1 MKAPSTATTST
12 RSVRLAALTVFLAG
26 FALLPNVGS
35 AQIITYVGSET
46 GTAGNDYS
54 VQNWSN
60 PGVAK
65 TYDIGGSEVY
75 GSSGYYQIRPTL
87 NSSPS
92 NVSEPA
98 SAGNDLGITA
108 GSNPTL
114 FSIPSFLTSAT
125 GGAGTFVN
133 FGGYSIYR
141 GPDGSALY
149 RQGALSVAVNN
160 GPFNSPAGQNASY
173 FGTAMNFTLNSSV
186 SFRLGLAVDS
196 VGSGAYAPNYV
207 GIYNA
212 LTGSVLSEVLTRDGN
227 ADMAF
232 FDISGTGG
240 DTFTVAL
247 WQNVGEQPGGQV
259 AALSLVTYDV
269 IPEPSA
275 GLLAIFGLDSIGAL
289 HAVRK
294 RHQGEKSPRQDAQ
307 D

>member
-1 MKAPSTATTST
+1 MKKITKCLR
-12 RSVRLAALTVFLAG
+12 RSGAIILLFAAHSSNGQSV
-26 FALLPNVGS
+26 
-35 AQIITYVGSET
+35 TYDGSET
-46 GTAGNDYS
+46 GLPANGYS

-65 TYDIGGSEVY
+65 AYDIGGSEVY
-75 GSSGYYQIRPTL
+75 GSAGYYQIRPTP

-92 NVSEPA
+92 DVSEA
-98 SAGNDLGITA
+98 VGGGNNLGILA
-108 GSNPTL
+108 LSNPTL
-114 FSIPSFLTSAT
+114 FSLPSFLSSAT
-125 GGAGTFVN
+125 GDAGTFVN

-173 FGTAMNFTLNSSV
+173 FGTAMNFTLNSAV

-212 LTGSVLSEVLTRDGN
+212 LTGSVLSEALTRDGN

-232 FDISGTGG
+232 FDISGAGG

-275 GLLAIFGLDSIGAL
+275 GLLAIFGLASLGAL

>member
-1 MKAPSTATTST
+1 MKKITKCLR
-12 RSVRLAALTVFLAG
+12 RSGAIILLFAAHSSNGQSV
-26 FALLPNVGS
+26 
-35 AQIITYVGSET
+35 TYVGSET
-46 GTAGNDYS
+46 GLPANGYS

-65 TYDIGGSEVY
+65 AYDIGGSEVY
-75 GSSGYYQIRPTL
+75 GSAGYYQIRPTPY
-87 NSSPS
+87 SSPS
-92 NVSEPA
+92 DVSEA
-98 SAGNDLGITA
+98 VGGGNNLGILA
-108 GSNPTL
+108 LSNPTL
-114 FSIPSFLTSAT
+114 FSLPSFLSSAT
-125 GGAGTFVN
+125 GDAGTFVN

-173 FGTAMNFTLNSSV
+173 FGTAMNFTLNSAV

-212 LTGSVLSEVLTRDGN
+212 LTGSVLSEALTRDGN

-232 FDISGTGG
+232 FDISGAGG

-275 GLLAIFGLDSIGAL
+275 GLLAIFGLASLGAL

>member
-1 MKAPSTATTST
+1 MNAPSTATTST

-26 FALLPNVGS
+26 FALLPHVGS

-75 GSSGYYQIRPTL
+75 GSAGYYQIRPTL

-98 SAGNDLGITA
+98 SAANDLGIIA

-114 FSIPSFLTSAT
+114 FVIPSFLTSAT

-133 FGGYSIYR
+133 FDGYSIYR
-141 GPDGSALY
+141 GPDGSTLY
-149 RQGALSVAVNN
+149 RQGALSVSVNN
-160 GPFNSPAGQNASY
+160 GPFDSPAGANASY
-173 FGTAMNFTLNSSV
+173 FGLAMNFTLNSTAN
-186 SFRLGLAVDS
+186 FRVGFAVDS
-196 VGSGAYAPNYV
+196 VGTSAFAPNYV
-207 GIYNA
+207 SIFTPA
-212 LTGSVLSEVLTRDGN
+212 TGTVFSDALTRDGN

-232 FDISGTGG
+232 FDISGTSGNE
-240 DTFTVAL
+240 FSVAL
-247 WQNVGEQPGGQV
+247 WQNTGTQNV
-259 AALSLVTYDV
+259 AALSLITYDV

-275 GLLAIFGLDSIGAL
+275 GVLALFGLASLGAL
-289 HAVRK
+289 RLALR
-294 RHQGEKSPRQDAQ
+294 RRQGALN
-307 D
+307 

>member
-1 MKAPSTATTST
+1 MKKITKCLR
-12 RSVRLAALTVFLAG
+12 RSGAIILLFAAHSSNGQSV
-26 FALLPNVGS
+26 
-35 AQIITYVGSET
+35 TYVGSET
-46 GTAGNDYS
+46 GLPANGYS

-65 TYDIGGSEVY
+65 AYDIGGSEVY
-75 GSSGYYQIRPTL
+75 GSAGYYQIRPTP
-87 NSSPS
+87 NSSPTD
-92 NVSEPA
+92 VSA
-98 SAGNDLGITA
+98 AVGGGNDLGILA
-108 GSNPTL
+108 LSNPTL
-114 FSIPSFLTSAT
+114 FSLPSFLSSAT
-125 GGAGTFVN
+125 GDAGTFVN

-212 LTGSVLSEVLTRDGN
+212 LTGSVFSEVLTRDGN

-275 GLLAIFGLDSIGAL
+275 GLLAIFGLASLGAL

>member
-1 MKAPSTATTST
+1 MKKITKCLR
-12 RSVRLAALTVFLAG
+12 RSGAIILLFAAHSSNGQSV
-26 FALLPNVGS
+26 
-35 AQIITYVGSET
+35 TYVGSET
-46 GTAGNDYS
+46 GLPANGYS

-65 TYDIGGSEVY
+65 AYDIGGSEVY
-75 GSSGYYQIRPTL
+75 GSAGYYQIRPTP

-92 NVSEPA
+92 DVSEA
-98 SAGNDLGITA
+98 VGGGNNLGILA
-108 GSNPTL
+108 LSNPTL
-114 FSIPSFLTSAT
+114 FSLPSFLSSAT
-125 GGAGTFVN
+125 GDAGTFVN

-141 GPDGSALY
+141 GPDGSARY

-173 FGTAMNFTLNSSV
+173 FGTAMNFTLNSAV

-212 LTGSVLSEVLTRDGN
+212 LTGSVISEALTRDGN

-232 FDISGTGG
+232 FDISGAGG

-247 WQNVGEQPGGQV
+247 WPNVGEHPGGQV

-275 GLLAIFGLDSIGAL
+275 GLLAIFGLASLGAL

>member
-1 MKAPSTATTST
+1 MNTPSIAPIAS
-12 RSVRLAALTVFLAG
+12 RSVWSLAVTVLFAG

-46 GTAGNDYS
+46 GTPANGFS

-75 GSSGYYQIRPTL
+75 GSAGYYQIRPTL

-141 GPDGSALY
+141 GPDGSTLY
-149 RQGALSVAVNN
+149 RQGALSVSVNN
-160 GPFNSPAGQNASY
+160 GPFDSPAGTNASY
-173 FGTAMNFTLNSSV
+173 FGLAMDFTLNSTAN
-186 SFRLGLAVDS
+186 FRVGFAVDS
-196 VGSGAYAPNYV
+196 VGSSAFAPNYV
-207 GIYNA
+207 SIFTPA
-212 LTGSVLSEVLTRDGN
+212 TGTVFSDALTRDGN

-232 FDISGTGG
+232 FDISGTSGNV
-240 DTFTVAL
+240 FSVAL
-247 WQNVGEQPGGQV
+247 WQDTGTQNV
-259 AALSLVTYDV
+259 AALSLITYDV

-275 GLLAIFGLDSIGAL
+275 GILAVFGLASLGAL
-289 HAVRK
+289 HALRTRRRSAAVAGNHRNI
-294 RHQGEKSPRQDAQ
+294 
-307 D
+307 

>member
-1 MKAPSTATTST
+1 MKKITKCLR
-12 RSVRLAALTVFLAG
+12 RSGAIILLFAAHSSNGQSV
-26 FALLPNVGS
+26 
-35 AQIITYVGSET
+35 TYVGSET
-46 GTAGNDYS
+46 GLPANGYS

-65 TYDIGGSEVY
+65 AYDIGGSEVY
-75 GSSGYYQIRPTL
+75 GSAGYYQIRPTP
-87 NSSPS
+87 NSSPTD
-92 NVSEPA
+92 VSA
-98 SAGNDLGITA
+98 AVGGGNDLGILA
-108 GSNPTL
+108 LSNPTL
-114 FSIPSFLTSAT
+114 FSLPSFLSSAT
-125 GGAGTFVN
+125 GDAGTFVN

-186 SFRLGLAVDS
+186 SFRLGLALDS

-212 LTGSVLSEVLTRDGN
+212 LTGSVFSEVLTRDGN

-275 GLLAIFGLDSIGAL
+275 GLLAIFGLASLGAL

>member
-1 MKAPSTATTST
+1 MKKITKCLR
-12 RSVRLAALTVFLAG
+12 RSGAIILLFAAHSSNGQSV
-26 FALLPNVGS
+26 
-35 AQIITYVGSET
+35 TYVGSET
-46 GTAGNDYS
+46 GLPANGYS

-65 TYDIGGSEVY
+65 AYDIGGSEVY
-75 GSSGYYQIRPTL
+75 GSAGYYQIRPTP
-87 NSSPS
+87 NSSPTD
-92 NVSEPA
+92 VSA
-98 SAGNDLGITA
+98 AVGGGNDLGILA
-108 GSNPTL
+108 LSNPTL
-114 FSIPSFLTSAT
+114 FSLPSFLSSAT
-125 GGAGTFVN
+125 GDAGTFVN

-275 GLLAIFGLDSIGAL
+275 GLLAIFGLASLGAL

>member
-75 GSSGYYQIRPTL
+75 GSAGYYQIRPTL

>member
-1 MKAPSTATTST
+1 MKKITKCLR
-12 RSVRLAALTVFLAG
+12 RSGAIILLFAAHSSNGQSV
-26 FALLPNVGS
+26 
-35 AQIITYVGSET
+35 TYVGSET
-46 GTAGNDYS
+46 GLPANGYS

-65 TYDIGGSEVY
+65 AYDIGGSEVY
-75 GSSGYYQIRPTL
+75 GSAGYYQIRPTP
-87 NSSPS
+87 NSSPTD
-92 NVSEPA
+92 VSA
-98 SAGNDLGITA
+98 AVGGGNDLGILA
-108 GSNPTL
+108 LSNPTL
-114 FSIPSFLTSAT
+114 FSLPSFLSSAT
-125 GGAGTFVN
+125 GDAGTFVN

-212 LTGSVLSEVLTRDGN
+212 LTGSVLSEALTRDGN

-275 GLLAIFGLDSIGAL
+275 GLLAIFGLASLGAL

>member
-1 MKAPSTATTST
+1 MKKITKCLR
-12 RSVRLAALTVFLAG
+12 RSGAIILLFAAHSSNGQSV
-26 FALLPNVGS
+26 
-35 AQIITYVGSET
+35 TYVGSET
-46 GTAGNDYS
+46 GLPANGYS

-65 TYDIGGSEVY
+65 AYDIGGSEVY
-75 GSSGYYQIRPTL
+75 GSAGYYQIRPTP

-92 NVSEPA
+92 NVSEA
-98 SAGNDLGITA
+98 VGGGNNLGILA
-108 GSNPTL
+108 LSNPTL
-114 FSIPSFLTSAT
+114 FSLPSFLSSAT
-125 GGAGTFVN
+125 GDAGTFVN

-173 FGTAMNFTLNSSV
+173 FGTAMNFTLNSAV

-212 LTGSVLSEVLTRDGN
+212 LTGSVLSEALTRDGN

-232 FDISGTGG
+232 FDISGAGG

-275 GLLAIFGLDSIGAL
+275 GLLAIFGLASLGAL

-294 RHQGEKSPRQDAQ
+294 RHQGEKSPRQDSQ